1 MSAASGENQS
11 VMSPRCTSARSY
23 SAQLLTRYFVLYLGW
38 TLEFML
44 RMWPIGPK
52 GPPRPGQL
60 ANFLYDSCTNA
71 LHHNQTVPP
80 AIPDPREQRPEG
92 TVDRTKLRPR
102 PSMSETRELMAQG
115 HILGDEICTVLEN
128 GSNNEE
134 NRWEFER
141 HLRIIVSVPMCRKS
155 QQFCRSV
162 E

>member
-52 GPPRPGQL
+52 GPPRPGQF

-71 LHHNQTVPP
+71 NF
-80 AIPDPREQRPEG
+80 PDLWKWFDERREVEKQKLD
-92 TVDRTKLRPR
+92 DRGITK
-102 PSMSETRELMAQG
+102 
-115 HILGDEICTVLEN
+115 
-128 GSNNEE
+128 
-134 NRWEFER
+134 
-141 HLRIIVSVPMCRKS
+141 
-155 QQFCRSV
+155 
-162 E
+162 